1 MFYLIQTTS
10 ESSDC
15 TCEYE
20 VKLDKEY
27 TVGEFVN
34 TVLDKCYKER
44 GYIGIFKDTGH
55 YVDRTFG
62 NPLIQYKYGLLKTD
76 NFSNKILNQ
85 KIKSV
90 TASGGWSRIDYLINL

>member
-1 MFYLIQTTS
+1 M
-10 ESSDC
+10 
-15 TCEYE
+15 
-20 VKLDKEY
+20 
-27 TVGEFVN
+27 
-34 TVLDKCYKER
+34 
-44 GYIGIFKDTGH
+44 
-55 YVDRTFG
+55 DRTFG